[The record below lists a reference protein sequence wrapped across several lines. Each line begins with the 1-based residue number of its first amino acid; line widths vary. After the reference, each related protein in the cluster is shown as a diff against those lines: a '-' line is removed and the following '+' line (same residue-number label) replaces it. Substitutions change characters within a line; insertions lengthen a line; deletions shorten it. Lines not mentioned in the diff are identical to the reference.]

1 MYKHS
6 GVNLQLLIPY
16 INKTRLVVKNSGN
29 KDIDEHKKYLE
40 ELIDIKNNLEDIDVL
55 LDDIEIPDGEKLYD
69 IENELNKY
77 NYIMEKEVQYGGDEN
92 AVLVI
97 EDILKNDKEKL
108 YEKQIVIFN
117 F

>member
-1 MYKHS
+1 M
-6 GVNLQLLIPY
+6 
-16 INKTRLVVKNSGN
+16 
-29 KDIDEHKKYLE
+29 E

-108 YEKQIVIFN
+108 YEKQIDDIQFLVDVSIEERKKSQV
-117 F
+117 